1 LLHGQTSAWGE
12 IGGARSNFR
21 FPFPGQLPLAERGRV
36 GCCACFPSS
45 FEKDAEK
52 LGARVCVCGIEIEIV
67 DFGAGLLTTYYL
79 CGGTWVY
86 LFLFLFLFLFFYR
99 LRKRVARLWVVERV

>member
-1 LLHGQTSAWGE
+1 MLCLFSFF
-12 IGGARSNFR
+12 FR
-21 FPFPGQLPLAERGRV
+21 EGRREV
-36 GCCACFPSS
+36 G
-45 FEKDAEK
+45 
-52 LGARVCVCGIEIEIV
+52 GARVCVCGIEIEIV